1 VLASAASPFELEVAM
16 SDTDVL
22 FQPFR
27 LKGLSLPNRIV
38 MAPMTRSKSPG
49 QIPNDTVAAYYRK
62 RAEGGTGLILT
73 EGTSPEH
80 KSASNDVNVPAFF
93 GPESL
98 VGWANVL
105 KEVKAVG
112 GHIMPQL
119 WHQGIVRHA
128 GSGPYPEAKSMGPSG
143 LSRPDKKV
151 AEPMTDSEIADVIAA
166 FARSAG
172 YAKALG
178 FDGVELHGAHGY
190 IIDEFFWEGTN
201 RRADRFGGSLEK
213 RTAFAVEVARAV
225 RREVGEDYPVLLRF
239 SQWKQ
244 QDFAARLATTPA
256 ELERFLKPLVDAG
269 VDLFHCSTRRF
280 WEPEF
285 PEEGSDM
292 NLAGWT
298 KKLSGKPTMT
308 VGSVSLNADFITAFR
323 AAGAETTGIDR
334 LIEMLAR
341 GDFDLVAVGRALIVN
356 PDWANKVRAGA
367 FDQLRPYTPEAL
379 GNLV

>member
-1 VLASAASPFELEVAM
+1 M

-27 LKGLSLPNRIV
+27 LKGLSLPNRVV

-49 QIPNDTVAAYYRK
+49 QIPNDTVAAYYRA

-80 KSASNDVNVPAFF
+80 RSASNDVNVPAFF
-93 GPESL
+93 GEESL
-98 VGWANVL
+98 KGWAQVL
-105 KEVKAVG
+105 KEVKAAG
-112 GHIMPQL
+112 GHSMPQL

-128 GSGPYPEAKSMGPSG
+128 GSGPYPDAKSMGPSG
-143 LSRPDKKV
+143 LSKPGKQV
-151 AEPMTDSEIADVIAA
+151 AEPMTDSEIADVIAGFAKSA
-166 FARSAG
+166 F

-178 FDGVELHGAHGY
+178 FDGVEIHGAHGY

-201 RRADRFGGSLEK
+201 QRGDGYGGSIEK
-213 RTAFAVEVARAV
+213 RANFAAEVTRAV
-225 RREVGEDYPVLLRF
+225 RKTVGEDFPILLRF

-244 QDFAARLATTPA
+244 QDFAARLATSPA
-256 ELERFLKPLVDAG
+256 ELERFLKPLIDAG
-269 VDLFHCSTRRF
+269 VDCFHCSTRRF

-285 PEEGSDM
+285 PETGSDM

-298 KKLSGKPTMT
+298 KKLSGKPTIT
-308 VGSVSLNADFITAFR
+308 VGSVSLDADFITAFR
-323 AAGAETTGIDR
+323 AASAQTTGIGR
-334 LIEMLAR
+334 LLEMLAR

-356 PDWANKVRAGA
+356 PDWPNKVRAGH
-367 FDQLRPYTPEAL
+367 FDQLKPYTPEAL
-379 GNLV
+379 ATLI